1 MRLKT
6 LPCPLPKPKQ
16 RKDGIVNTF
25 IDEGE
30 QNNCGLSPMSYSD
43 YLIIFKINVKHAA
56 KTKMVRK
63 CNYFDTLEPVVF
75 FLTLPLSHNKWA

>member
-1 MRLKT
+1 
-6 LPCPLPKPKQ
+6 
-16 RKDGIVNTF
+16 
-25 IDEGE
+25 
-30 QNNCGLSPMSYSD
+30 MSYSD

-75 FLTLPLSHNKWA
+75 FLAFL